1 MNPEM
6 IEEVAELFKALSE
19 PTRLSLLLQLKD
31 TEMTVSELADF
42 SGTSMA
48 NISKHLTLMKRAGLV
63 TRRKSGNHVYYSLRN
78 EGVLEIFS
86 SVCRDFENKH
96 PVGKVVGSPTIR
108 KGKTVRTVKNR
119 LPRQAPAVQVQ
130 ESHSIGKAPMKQAAA
145 VRSDPE
151 APVRKKPKKEIIR
164 EKENTGIHQLG
175 FDGFDGS

>member
-1 MNPEM
+1 MDPEM

-19 PTRLSLLLQLKD
+19 PTRLNLLLQLKD

-86 SVCRDFENKH
+86 SVCRDFGNKR

-130 ESHSIGKAPMKQAAA
+130 ESRSAGKESVIQAAGN
-145 VRSDPE
+145 RSEPE
-151 APVRKKPKKEIIR
+151 GVVQKKPPKEIVK
-164 EKENTGIHQLG
+164 EKDDTGIHQLG
-175 FDGFDGS
+175 FDGFDAN